1 MSFRK
6 GRNFAEDA
14 PDDFFRGAILTGS
27 QKLFQSFLSQKFAL
41 EILRLGNSI
50 RIRDQHIVNF
60 EANRRGGIFSMLQ
73 STHRRAFRF
82 QWNYLASSIPPAE
95 HHRRVVPPLPHI
107 PKTGRGLVLLLEKE
121 RQEKPPGR
129 LRTQPAKFAY

>member
-1 MSFRK
+1 MTFRK
-6 GRNFAEDA
+6 VRNFAEDA

-27 QKLFQSFLSQKFAL
+27 RHLFQSFLSPKFAL

-95 HHRRVVPPLPHI
+95 DHRRAVPRLHIYPNTGSAPVLPAEHPP
-107 PKTGRGLVLLLEKE
+107 PKRYL
-121 RQEKPPGR
+121 
-129 LRTQPAKFAY
+129 QPT

>member
-1 MSFRK
+1 MTFRK
-6 GRNFAEDA
+6 VRNFAEDA

-60 EANRRGGIFSMLQ
+60 EANRCGGIFSMLQ

-95 HHRRVVPPLPHI
+95 HHRRGVAPLHI
-107 PKTGRGLVLLLEKE
+107 SHNAGGGLVLSVEERRGEMSLRPLLKH
-121 RQEKPPGR
+121 
-129 LRTQPAKFAY
+129 

>member
-1 MSFRK
+1 MTFRK
-6 GRNFAEDA
+6 VRNFAEDA

-27 QKLFQSFLSQKFAL
+27 QQLFQSFLSPKFTL

-60 EANRRGGIFSMLQ
+60 EANRCGGIFSMLQ

-95 HHRRVVPPLPHI
+95 HHRRVVRRVYIFPSA
-107 PKTGRGLVLLLEKE
+107 GSGGGLSFE
-121 RQEKPPGR
+121 
-129 LRTQPAKFAY
+129 